1 MLIGIL
7 FALTAMILNSAG
19 ALLAGEAA
27 RKVTKS
33 RPIAVQPLYIGGL
46 LVDLI
51 AWLCSAAALRALPVF
66 AVQAI
71 IGGSIAITAVLGAR
85 RIGARLDVTTRFG
98 VAACLIGLV
107 LVASSAGERHTVVS
121 SNLVDIVLIA
131 AVLVFGV
138 LVLVLRQ
145 FRHAW
150 PLAALAG
157 VGFGGSALAVR
168 AAHVEITADFSPA
181 ALLAQPALYLVAGF
195 WVVGILAYT
204 AAIGRGEIGP
214 ITAVFIVTQ
223 VVVPGLVGIVLL
235 GDPVREGFAWV
246 FVIGLAIAVAGVVIV
261 ARRPPPRVTHSR
273 VR

>member
-33 RPIAVQPLYIGGL
+33 RPVAVQPLYLGGL

-98 VAACLIGLV
+98 VAACLVGLV
-107 LVASSAGERHTVVS
+107 LVASSAGEKHTVVS
-121 SNLVDIVLIA
+121 SSLVDIVLIA

-168 AAHVEITADFSPA
+168 AAHVEITAGFSPA

-223 VVVPGLVGIVLL
+223 VVVPGLVGIALL
-235 GDPVREGFAWV
+235 GDPVREGFTWV
-246 FVIGLAIAVAGVVIV
+246 FVIGLAIAVAGVVTV
-261 ARRPPPRVTHSR
+261 ARRPPPRPAHSR

>member
-7 FALTAMILNSAG
+7 FALAAMVLNSAG

-27 RKVTKS
+27 RRVTKS
-33 RPIAVQPLYIGGL
+33 RPIMMQPLYLGGL
-46 LVDLI
+46 FVDLMS
-51 AWLCSAAALRALPVF
+51 WLCAAAALRELPVF
-66 AVQAI
+66 AVQAL

-85 RIGARLDVTTRFG
+85 RIGARLDTVTRFG

-107 LVASSAGERHTVVS
+107 LVASSAGHKRDPVS
-121 SNLVDIVLIA
+121 SSLVDIVLIS
-131 AVLVFGV
+131 AVLVLGV
-138 LVLVLRQ
+138 VVLVLRQ

-150 PLAALAG
+150 PLAAIAG
-157 VGFGGSALAVR
+157 MGFGGSALAVR
-168 AAHVEITADFSPA
+168 AAHIEVTAEFFSPA

-195 WVVGILAYT
+195 WVVGIIAYS

-246 FVIGLAIAVAGVVIV
+246 FVIGLAIAVAGVVTV
-261 ARRPPPRVTHSR
+261 ARRPPPRIPH
-273 VR
+273 